1 MDVDGSPHLDKAR
14 EIAVLRR
21 RRGLP
26 ASAVKVCAEA
36 RRIAWEDRLDEAFA
50 LELLLRVEQEKSQ
63 AEPVDQHDV
72 VQDAAITSQVIPRPR

>member
-36 RRIAWEDRLDEAFA
+36 RRIAWEDRFDEAFA

-63 AEPVDQHDV
+63 AEPPAVR
-72 VQDAAITSQVIPRPR
+72 DAVAREVIPRPR

>member
-1 MDVDGSPHLDKAR
+1 MDGSPHLDKAH

-36 RRIAWEDRLDEAFA
+36 RRIAWEDRFDEAFA
-50 LELLLRVEQEKSQ
+50 LELLLRVEQEKSP
-63 AEPVDQHDV
+63 AEPPAVR
-72 VQDAAITSQVIPRPR
+72 DAVAREVIPRPR